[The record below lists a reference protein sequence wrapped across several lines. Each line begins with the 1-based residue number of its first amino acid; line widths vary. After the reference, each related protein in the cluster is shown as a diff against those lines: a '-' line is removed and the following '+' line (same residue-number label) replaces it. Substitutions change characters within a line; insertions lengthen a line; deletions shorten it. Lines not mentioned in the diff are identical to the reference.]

1 MGLCFL
7 APLFADIIS
16 NFSIRSSQYE
26 VTSELQIKALLSLH
40 VTQHISFTHHT
51 ASSVLT
57 TKTSLGHSHDVSC
70 PGLYT
75 KLTWS
80 LWSLSSEFFYPG
92 CQEILQSEFICRSR
106 KLSSLAEPWGHH
118 NHAAGHVSPGKG
130 WDLVEMCPKENQHC
144 LAWQLTWERTILIPR
159 Q

>member
-51 ASSVLT
+51 ASSSSPPRHHLVIPMMFLVLVCTQNLRGHCGPCLQSFFTQVVKKFCNPSSFADPESCHLWLNLGAT
-57 TKTSLGHSHDVSC
+57 TIMQQDTSLQGRD
-70 PGLYT
+70 G
-75 KLTWS
+75 TW
-80 LWSLSSEFFYPG
+80 
-92 CQEILQSEFICRSR
+92 
-106 KLSSLAEPWGHH
+106 
-118 NHAAGHVSPGKG
+118 
-130 WDLVEMCPKENQHC
+130 
-144 LAWQLTWERTILIPR
+144 
-159 Q
+159 